1 MTRRCADPSPATS
14 GDEGFSLIEVL
25 VTLAVIAGA
34 LLPLYAL
41 QQRAVEQAARLEEA
55 ALFDSWW
62 RDSAPEV
69 FSINPM
75 VRCEGE
81 SDYGEFLLTWR
92 CEAAT
97 QLSPNA
103 APASPSGAA
112 LAIEAGASLREA
124 SQDQPGAF
132 EVALYT
138 VTVTLTATATSD
150 RMSERTV
157 ILLGWRRTAP
167 ITQF

>member
-1 MTRRCADPSPATS
+1 MTRRCADPALSLS
-14 GDEGFSLIEVL
+14 SEDGFSLIEVL

-81 SDYGEFLLTWR
+81 SDYGAF
-92 CEAAT
+92 
-97 QLSPNA
+97 QLSWSCTALTPVSRNA
-103 APASPSGAA
+103 APQSA
-112 LAIEAGASLREA
+112 AGAIQAMAQGASAEEA
-124 SQDQPGAF
+124 MRPIAGPF
-132 EVALYT
+132 EVALYEVAFT
-138 VTVTLTATATSD
+138 VSSTDQTDVTND
-150 RMSERTV
+150 RAVT
-157 ILLGWRRTAP
+157 LLGWRRVAP
-167 ITQF
+167 ISR